1 MRETIEKHRQR
12 IIKHKQAITDYEKY
26 VRKVLQIFL
35 RKQGLYEETDYYI
48 SIISYYQIRL
58 KSLSTEF
65 IKKYPTFEAELNR
78 KMDCKGN
85 LELKNERLIFKY
97 YSLIGENM
105 DSFLDA
111 KFTDKKVE

>member
-1 MRETIEKHRQR
+1 MREIIEKHRQGV
-12 IIKHKQAITDYEKY
+12 IKHKQEVTDYENY

-35 RKQGLYEETDYYI
+35 RKHGLYEDTDYCI
-48 SIISYYQIRL
+48 SILSYYQIRL

-65 IKKYPTFEAELNR
+65 LKKYPTFKMELNK
-78 KMDCKGN
+78 KMDCKGK

-105 DSFLDA
+105 DSFLYA
-111 KFTDKKVE
+111 KFIEKKVE